1 LCDFILLFYLNI
13 LQLILISIELSSNKQ
28 INKITKKKN
37 WRMNLVNIL
46 KSIDFTFFYRKKQI
60 NYDNLAESQL
70 G

>member
-1 LCDFILLFYLNI
+1 
-13 LQLILISIELSSNKQ
+13 
-28 INKITKKKN
+28 
-37 WRMNLVNIL
+37 MNLVNIL